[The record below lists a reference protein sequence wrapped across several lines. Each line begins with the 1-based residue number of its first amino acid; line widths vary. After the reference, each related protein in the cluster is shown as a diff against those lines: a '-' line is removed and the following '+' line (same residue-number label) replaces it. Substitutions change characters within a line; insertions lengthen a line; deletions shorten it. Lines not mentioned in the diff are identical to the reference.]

1 MLSVNICSVCDIVIL
16 SDGLGEFSA
25 TEIVQEAS
33 LAAIVIIH
41 LSQARR
47 HAESRQC
54 NILIA
59 GFFTAMFFRELDAL
73 FDIIYHGSWVFFS
86 LAVSVM
92 AIFYAILAGRKTL
105 EKLSHYICTP
115 QYGIMLCGIICILV
129 FSRLFGMHYLWETL
143 LKDNYMRTVKNI
155 VEKGM
160 EMFGYSLCLLSSLG
174 YIFQMPGL
182 KKTK

>member
-41 LSQARR
+41 LSLARR

-73 FDIIYHGSWVFFS
+73 FDIIYHGSWIFF
-86 LAVSVM
+86 L
-92 AIFYAILAGRKTL
+92 L
-105 EKLSHYICTP
+105 
-115 QYGIMLCGIICILV
+115 QY
-129 FSRLFGMHYLWETL
+129 
-143 LKDNYMRTVKNI
+143 
-155 VEKGM
+155 
-160 EMFGYSLCLLSSLG
+160 
-174 YIFQMPGL
+174 P
-182 KKTK
+182 